1 MNKLGVGG
9 GGRTREGKGKGSP
22 GPGVRALDGRENRR
36 VPEWRITNRGVPGGK
51 KG

>member
-9 GGRTREGKGKGSP
+9 GGGTREGKGKGSP
-22 GPGVRALDGRENRR
+22 GTGVRALDGRENRR
-36 VPEWRITNRGVPGGK
+36 VPEGRITNRGYPAGR